1 MSNVANKMVQAAAGN
16 AGDILDTLL
25 FGTYFGGKQLIA
37 LDVSDISNISDIG
50 SRDVEGVY
58 FSSSP
63 ASIDLTNKL
72 LFLPAQNSTPYE
84 IHTYNINNLS
94 SMYKID
100 SFYTASP
107 AATGSVAD
115 SVGEI
120 LYVHSG
126 ISSSKKLDKID
137 YSTPTA
143 LSRISQLTTSSY
155 RTFFHPQLT
164 SDGDTLFAIT
174 SSGNNAGSLKSYD
187 VSGTNTSVLDT
198 LDHSSG
204 DATGGYLG
212 LIWLEQDNYL
222 ASLNSNGYVKS
233 FDVSDVNNL
242 TLEDT
247 LSLSNTNHAYRH
259 TKAVDSVNKLLFVS
273 GWTGT
278 IDIVDVSDPTNL
290 VYKNSIATQT
300 TTDSSGYGFIT
311 VDPARKLAFCSFSSG
326 SHVTKSYLH
335 IINYSD
341 IDNLTLTSI
350 ELQSINSAFAPSASL
365 YNVGGGTFG
374 FLFKE
379 Q

>member
-50 SRDVEGVY
+50 SRDVESAY

-72 LFLPAQNSTPYE
+72 LFLPANNGSDWE
-84 IHTYNINNLS
+84 VHTYNINNLS

-100 SFYTASP
+100 SFYTATP
-107 AATGSVAD
+107 AATASVAD

-120 LYVHSG
+120 LYVHAG
-126 ISSSKKLDKID
+126 NSSTKKLDKID

-143 LSRISQLTTSSY
+143 LSRISQLTTSGY
-155 RTFFHPQLT
+155 RNFYHPQLT
-164 SDGDTLFAIT
+164 SDGDTLF
-174 SSGNNAGSLKSYD
+174 SMVSYGGSGNLISYD

-198 LDHSSG
+198 LSHSSG
-204 DATGGYLG
+204 DATGDYAG
-212 LIWLEQDNYL
+212 LIWIEQDNYL
-222 ASLNSNGYVKS
+222 ASVNPLGYVKS
-233 FDVSDVNNL
+233 IDVSDVNNL
-242 TLEDT
+242 TLADT
-247 LSLSNTNHAYRH
+247 LSMSSTGQSSRH
-259 TKAVDSVNKLLFVS
+259 TKAVDSVNKLLFAS
-273 GWTGT
+273 DLLGT
-278 IDIVDVSDPTNL
+278 VDIVDVSDPTNL

-300 TTDSSGYGFIT
+300 TTDISSYGFIT

-350 ELQSINSAFAPSASL
+350 ELQSINSAFAPSAGI